1 VGVCTAHSR
10 ALCRA
15 AAVPQRHAAQL
26 SAVVR
31 CSLYRG
37 ICWSCCWPCCTCCCW
52 FAREPPIVAPWTY
65 RTEKEIHRERFT
77 VHIDCLLAA
86 IEAEARCVLR
96 GLRCRAY
103 SRYPGEVAVVW
114 SRVCGGTQ
122 PATRVFSAATTLLNT
137 PRAPHKPTAVATCHH
152 RRHCLANPTTLPSN
166 TAHTL
171 LSPLKPTCL
180 VRRES

>member
-1 VGVCTAHSR
+1 MIV
-10 ALCRA
+10 
-15 AAVPQRHAAQL
+15 
-26 SAVVR
+26 
-31 CSLYRG
+31 
-37 ICWSCCWPCCTCCCW
+37 CWSCCWPCCTCCCW

-65 RTEKEIHRERFT
+65 RSESKRYTERFT

-103 SRYPGEVAVVW
+103 SRYRSRAANQSAGCGRVVA
-114 SRVCGGTQ
+114 RVAELSPRHACFPLPPRYSTHLAHLINRPLLLPAIIIAVTASQ
-122 PATRVFSAATTLLNT
+122 PNHTTL
-137 PRAPHKPTAVATCHH
+137 
-152 RRHCLANPTTLPSN
+152 N

-180 VRRES
+180 VRRERAEEELRT